1 MDKELQELESI
12 LKSELELHNALCETA
27 RLFNDAIKGN
37 DLALMQKHIFE
48 QDEKICKI
56 EHLEESRIT
65 CISELSKKI
74 VPPERDLKMNAVLE
88 VISPDWKNRLAPL
101 QSSLKSTI
109 NKLSKIN
116 TSNRILLEE
125 ANLIITKTFE
135 MIRHSQDHLQSYSA
149 RGKIPVRR
157 SGCALYNNVV

>member
-12 LKSELELHNALCETA
+12 LKSELELHDALCETA
-27 RLFNDAIKGN
+27 RLFNDAIRSN
-37 DLALMQKHIFE
+37 DLALMQKHILE

-65 CISELSKKI
+65 CCSELSKNI
-74 VPPERDLKMNAVLE
+74 VSPAKDAKMSAIIDA
-88 VISPDWKNRLAPL
+88 ISPDWKKRLSPL
-101 QSSLKSTI
+101 QSSLKSVI

-125 ANLIITKTFE
+125 ANTIINKTFD

-149 RGKIPVRR
+149 QGKIPARR